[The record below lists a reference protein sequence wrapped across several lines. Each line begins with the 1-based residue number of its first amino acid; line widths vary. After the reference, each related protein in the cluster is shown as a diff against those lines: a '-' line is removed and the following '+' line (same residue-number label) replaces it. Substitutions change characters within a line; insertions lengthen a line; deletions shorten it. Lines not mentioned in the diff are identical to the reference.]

1 MLNTRQMKMILNM
14 PKAENHIHIEGSI
27 PWELALELGQ
37 KNHVPLPADTTE
49 GIREWVQSILK
60 KDGLN
65 GFMLCDRTINS
76 VCLHE
81 EDYEAVVMALAK
93 NAASQNV
100 IYQELH
106 LDYPLN
112 EERGI
117 PMEVVMEGYRSAQ
130 KKAKALYGVEIV
142 YIAGL
147 DRTLSSEQCVRFV
160 RSLEKYRD
168 MVDGLGM
175 DCEEKGHP
183 CIKHKESYALAKDMG
198 LFLTAHAGED
208 DGAYNIWDA
217 IRELKVTRIDH
228 GCRCLDDAVLMKY
241 LKDNEI
247 LCAMCPTSNLWT
259 GAAGSYEEHP
269 AVDMMRAG
277 IPISISS
284 DDPPYMVDLV
294 QEYALALEKMHFT
307 EDELIQT
314 ARNAFL
320 YSIKGQKYL
329 PVFDQ
334 WASGFIDNKCNKSH

>member
-1 MLNTRQMKMILNM
+1 MLTTRQMKLIVNM

-27 PWELALELGQ
+27 PWDLALELGR
-37 KNHVPLPADTTE
+37 KNGVKLPADTVEGLRQWVE
-49 GIREWVQSILK
+49 GILK
-60 KDGLN
+60 ADGLN

-76 VCLHE
+76 VCITK
-81 EDYEAVVMALAK
+81 EDYEAVVLALAK
-93 NAASQNV
+93 DARRQNV
-100 IYQELH
+100 VYQELH

-130 KKAKALYGVEIV
+130 KKAKEQYGVEIV

-147 DRTLSSEQCVRFV
+147 DRTLSPEQCERFV
-160 RSLEKYRD
+160 KNLEGYRD

-183 CIKHKESYALAKDMG
+183 CIKHQGSYRLAEDMG

-217 IRELKVTRIDH
+217 IQTLHVSRIDH
-228 GCRCLDDAVLMKY
+228 GCQPIHEPELLKY
-241 LKDNEI
+241 LKEHEI
-247 LCAMCPTSNLWT
+247 LCAMCPTSNIWT
-259 GAAGSYEEHP
+259 GAARNYEEHP
-269 AVDMMRAG
+269 AVTMMRAG
-277 IPISISS
+277 VPVSISS

-294 QEYALALEKMHFT
+294 QEYAIALDEMHFT
-307 EDELIQT
+307 EDELIRT
-314 ARNAFL
+314 ARNAFA

-329 PVFDQ
+329 EQFDA
-334 WASGFIDNKCNKSH
+334 WVEAFRKNEA

>member
-1 MLNTRQMKMILNM
+1 MLTTRQMKLIVNM

-27 PWELALELGQ
+27 PWDLALELGR
-37 KNHVPLPADTTE
+37 KNGVKLPADTVE
-49 GIREWVQSILK
+49 GLGQWVRSTFLTG
-60 KDGLN
+60 GLN
-65 GFMLCDRTINS
+65 GFMICDRTINS
-76 VCLHE
+76 VCLKE
-81 EDYEAVVMALAK
+81 EDYEATVLALAK
-93 NAASQNV
+93 NASLQNV

-117 PMEVVMEGYRSAQ
+117 PIEVVMEGYRSAR
-130 KKAKALYGVEIV
+130 KKAKDLYGVEIV

-147 DRTLSSEQCVRFV
+147 DRTLPTEQCERFV
-160 RSLEKYRD
+160 KNLEAYRD

-183 CIKHKESYALAKDMG
+183 CMKHLGSYRMAEEMG

-217 IRELKVTRIDH
+217 IQKLHVSRIDH
-228 GCRCLDDAVLMKY
+228 GCQSMYEPELMKY
-241 LKDNEI
+241 LKEHEI
-247 LCAMCPTSNLWT
+247 LCAMCPTSNVMS
-259 GAAGSYEEHP
+259 GAAKSYEEHP
-269 AVDMMRAG
+269 AVTMMRAG
-277 IPISISS
+277 VPISISS

-294 QEYALALEKMHFT
+294 QEYALALEEMHFT

-314 ARNAFL
+314 ARNAFA

-329 PVFDQ
+329 ERFDT
-334 WASGFIDNKCNKSH
+334 WVEEFRRNEA